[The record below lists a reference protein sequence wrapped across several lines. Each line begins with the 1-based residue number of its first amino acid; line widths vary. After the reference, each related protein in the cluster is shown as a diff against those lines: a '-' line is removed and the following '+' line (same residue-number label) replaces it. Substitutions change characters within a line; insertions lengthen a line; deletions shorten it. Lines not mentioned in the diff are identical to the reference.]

1 MNYIFHILTMIL
13 LYVILGLSLNLVVG
27 YGGMLSL
34 CHAAFYGIGAYASAL
49 LMMDAGWSFLPSLA
63 AAVIIAGVIAYLI
76 SVPSIRFHG
85 DFFVLATL
93 GFQIII
99 FSILNNWV
107 AFTKGPY
114 GISGIPRPSVWG
126 LKIISIPAF
135 FALSFMLTVVVWFV
149 SGRLAKSPYGRAL
162 EAVRDSELAALA
174 LGKNVTRFRRSA
186 FCIAGGLAAVAGVL
200 FAVYA
205 SYIDPTSFTLDESVF
220 ILCVVIIGGAG
231 NLRGPIIGAVILV
244 SLPELLRLV
253 RMPDAIAANMRQ
265 VSSRFAFSSSL
276 VSTISKIKPPTVCA
290 NSSTPFRPFKALPAA
305 AAASIFPSVSFTFA
319 DK

>member
-1 MNYIFHILTMIL
+1 MNYAFHILTMIS

-49 LMMDAGWSFLPSLA
+49 LMMQAGWSFLPSFV
-63 AAVIIAGVIAYLI
+63 AAVFLVGVVAYLI
-76 SVPSIRFHG
+76 SIPSIRFHG

-99 FSILNNWV
+99 FSVLYNWV
-107 AFTKGPY
+107 SFTKGPY
-114 GISGIPRPSVWG
+114 GIPGIPRPSIGGFKAFSTPV
-126 LKIISIPAF
+126 F
-135 FALSFMLTVVVWFV
+135 FAFSLVLVLCVWFV
-149 SGRLAKSPYGRAL
+149 TRRLVKSPYGRTI
-162 EAVRDSELAALA
+162 EAIRDDELAALS
-174 LGKNVTRFRRSA
+174 LGKNVTRFKRSV

-200 FAVYA
+200 FAGYA

-231 NLRGPIIGAVILV
+231 NMRGPIIGAVILV
-244 SLPELLRLV
+244 VLPELLRFV

-265 VSSRFAFSSSL
+265 VIYGLLL
-276 VSTISKIKPPTVCA
+276 VLMMR
-290 NSSTPFRPFKALPAA
+290 FRPQGIAGKYAF
-305 AAASIFPSVSFTFA
+305 
-319 DK
+319 D